1 MEISKHFSLEEFCN
15 SVTAINKGID
25 NTPPDD
31 VVKNICALVEH
42 VLEPLRVKYAKPIM
56 INSGYRCKRLNNA
69 VGGAKNSQHLTGK
82 AADISGGSIAANKII
97 YQILKDYF
105 GNVVDQ
111 CIDEYGMKWVHVSY
125 NPNGNNRHQ
134 FFKIGK

>member
-1 MEISKHFSLEEFCN
+1 MKISEHFSLEEFYI
-15 SVTAINKGID
+15 SPTATRLGIS
-25 NTPPDD
+25 NTP
-31 VVKNICALVEH
+31 NQTQINNLCALVEN
-42 VLEPLRVKYAKPIM
+42 VLEPLRVKYGAPIFVS
-56 INSGYRCKRLNNA
+56 SGYRNPALNKA
-69 VGGAKNSQHLTGK
+69 VGGAKNSQHTTAC